1 MLFAKISVGLSNPRA
16 AVRLMTVKRR
26 SAAPKAE
33 GKIAMKYML
42 LIYDDP
48 AWREGEQGRKLL
60 SDIVAQH
67 MRLGE
72 DLRAAGV
79 AYSGHQLQPAAT
91 ATTVRTAGGA
101 QTLHDGPFAETHEQL
116 GGYYLID
123 VPDLDAAIAWARRI
137 PAPGKGSVEVRPI
150 VER

>member
-1 MLFAKISVGLSNPRA
+1 
-16 AVRLMTVKRR
+16 
-26 SAAPKAE
+26 
-33 GKIAMKYML
+33 MKYML
-42 LIYDDP
+42 LIYADP
-48 AWREGEQGRKLL
+48 VWREGEQGQKLM

-67 MRLGE
+67 VRLGE